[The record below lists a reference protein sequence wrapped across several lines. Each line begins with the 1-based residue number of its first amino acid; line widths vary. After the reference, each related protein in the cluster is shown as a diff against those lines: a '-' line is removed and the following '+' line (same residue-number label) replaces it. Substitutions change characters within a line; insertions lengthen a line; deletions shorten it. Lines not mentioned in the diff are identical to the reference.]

1 MHMHTRGVP
10 TPNRAGP
17 DGNGA
22 RVFGVT
28 APPRAHSLAWFCR
41 EKLKMRCCSKDD
53 TSDDVRVR
61 EARLRNQ
68 HQIASAS
75 SSDDE
80 GSTTTVTETTER
92 RRRARD
98 VGRER
103 RRGGSNEDD
112 DDNDAR
118 DRRGGSDFDDLE
130 AGGGFDD
137 ERDSYFEA
145 GVGGRRSAWDRA
157 AEQGQPGGSRR
168 DDASPT
174 HSTFGRDSER
184 NRRMRK
190 TARLVAER
198 LGGIDS
204 DEDDDEF
211 EPGLGAPADVEQ
223 GFGFVSKDDVLKRR
237 EEMERQKREEEE
249 RRAEK
254 ARRKAEK
261 KKAKRDEREK
271 RARFTETESET
282 VSLLEGRENDRRR
295 KRSFFTRGSRAG
307 NVLLAVVAMSA
318 VIASAVGV
326 ILYAPT
332 SSPKTVEIR
341 GTDDG
346 VLTTADPSLH
356 PLKATTDKILHHLKH
371 FTKKSDDEEKEKEK
385 EKADAD
391 ADALEKEKKKDD
403 DSLVDDD
410 EERDAEAEEASKKSH
425 EHEATLGAKKASE
438 PEIYATSSCAPVHR
452 DSKHGIYNQFNSA
465 CYHNKDLIGCIEPTV
480 GGCQKCYLADSA
492 AASQKGSYVHCSHH
506 VCKTYNVKGCL
517 AEPQKV
523 EDKVAAKGESP
534 KHDVTLSK
542 IKRKAVPSASRVS
555 HFESDA
561 EDEIESCLPN
571 LEDAKRGVFQ
581 YSERSCRTL
590 GHSDVDYSGCI
601 AVGKSSCRMCVT
613 RSALRTS
620 TFSLCPKSV
629 CHHHDLL
636 FQQCAGEEDQVDDED
651 EDDDLR

>member
-1 MHMHTRGVP
+1 
-10 TPNRAGP
+10 
-17 DGNGA
+17 
-22 RVFGVT
+22 
-28 APPRAHSLAWFCR
+28 
-41 EKLKMRCCSKDD
+41 MRCCSKDD
-53 TSDDVRVR
+53 DDDVR

-68 HQIASAS
+68 HQIAAASS

-92 RRRARD
+92 RRRTRD
-98 VGRER
+98 VGK
-103 RRGGSNEDD
+103 RRGGSNDD
-112 DDNDAR
+112 DDAR
-118 DRRGGSDFDDLE
+118 DRRGGSDFDDDDDLE

-157 AEQGQPGGSRR
+157 VGQEEGGSGRE
-168 DDASPT
+168 DASPT

-211 EPGLGAPADVEQ
+211 EPGLGAPADIEQ
-223 GFGFVSKDDVLKRR
+223 GFGFVSKDDVLKRK
-237 EEMERQKREEEE
+237 EEMERQKREEEQ

-271 RARFTETESET
+271 RARFTETDSET
-282 VSLLEGRENDRRR
+282 VSLLEGRENERRR

-307 NVLLAVVAMSA
+307 NVMLAVVAASA
-318 VIASAVGV
+318 VIATAVGV

-371 FTKKSDDEEKEKEK
+371 FTKKSDDDAEEK

-391 ADALEKEKKKDD
+391 ADADADALETEKKKDD
-403 DSLVDDD
+403 DSLEDVDDD
-410 EERDAEAEEASKKSH
+410 EERDAKSEEESKKSH
-425 EHEATLGAKKASE
+425 ENEAMLGAKKAAAE

-465 CYHNKDLIGCIEPTV
+465 CYHKKDLIGCVEPTV

-492 AASQKGSYVHCSHH
+492 AASQKGSYAHCSHD

-523 EDKVAAKGESP
+523 EEKAAS
-534 KHDVTLSK
+534 HDVTLSK
-542 IKRKAVPSASRVS
+542 VKRKAVPKSASRVS
-555 HFESDA
+555 RFESDA
-561 EDEIESCLPN
+561 DDEIESCLPN

-651 EDDDLR
+651 EDDELR

>member
-1 MHMHTRGVP
+1 VTR
-10 TPNRAGP
+10 
-17 DGNGA
+17 
-22 RVFGVT
+22 RVD
-28 APPRAHSLAWFCR
+28 
-41 EKLKMRCCSKDD
+41 ELKMRCCSKDD
-53 TSDDVRVR
+53 DDDRRRGSDDFEV
-61 EARLRNQ
+61 LRNQ
-68 HQIASAS
+68 RATPT

-80 GSTTTVTETTER
+80 GSTTTVTDTMER
-92 RRRARD
+92 RGVRH

-103 RRGGSNEDD
+103 RGDGSND
-112 DDNDAR
+112 DAR
-118 DRRGGSDFDDLE
+118 SRRGGSGDGDFDDLE
-130 AGGGFDD
+130 AGSS
-137 ERDSYFEA
+137 ERDSHFEV

-157 AEQGQPGGSRR
+157 MEKGGS
-168 DDASPT
+168 DGGEDVSPT

-223 GFGFVSKDDVLKRR
+223 GFGFVSKDDVSKRK
-237 EEMERQKREEEE
+237 EEMERKKREEEE

-261 KKAKRDEREK
+261 KQAKRDEREK
-271 RARFTETESET
+271 RARLETDSET
-282 VSLLEGRENDRRR
+282 VSLLEGRENHRR

-307 NVLLAVVAMSA
+307 NVILAVVAASA

-371 FTKKSDDEEKEKEK
+371 FTKSSKSAPSKSDED
-385 EKADAD
+385 DD
-391 ADALEKEKKKDD
+391 DVLEKEKKEN
-403 DSLVDDD
+403 DSLEDVDDD
-410 EERDAEAEEASKKSH
+410 ETKNDVDDDDDSKGESKAIEAS
-425 EHEATLGAKKASE
+425 LGAKNTE

-465 CYHNKDLIGCIEPTV
+465 CYHKKDLIGCIEPTV

-517 AEPQKV
+517 ADPRKAEEQT
-523 EDKVAAKGESP
+523 ALESP

-542 IKRKAVPSASRVS
+542 AKRKAVPTARVS
-555 HFESDA
+555 HSE
-561 EDEIESCLPN
+561 EDSEESCLPN

-590 GHSDVDYSGCI
+590 GHADVDYSGCI
-601 AVGKSSCRMCVT
+601 SVGKSSCRMCVT

-620 TFSLCPKSV
+620 SFSLCPKSV

-636 FQQCAGEEDQVDDED
+636 FQQCAGEEDKV
-651 EDDDLR
+651 EDDDDDDDDVQ

>member
-1 MHMHTRGVP
+1 
-10 TPNRAGP
+10 
-17 DGNGA
+17 
-22 RVFGVT
+22 
-28 APPRAHSLAWFCR
+28 
-41 EKLKMRCCSKDD
+41 MRCCSKGDTGDD
-53 TSDDVRVR
+53 VR

-92 RRRARD
+92 RHHARD

-112 DDNDAR
+112 DDDNDDDAR
-118 DRRGGSDFDDLE
+118 DRRGGSDFDDDDLE

-157 AEQGQPGGSRR
+157 AEQDRPGDSGR

-204 DEDDDEF
+204 DVDDDEF

-223 GFGFVSKDDVLKRR
+223 GFGFVSKDDVLKRK

-249 RRAEK
+249 RRAKK

-271 RARFTETESET
+271 RARFTETDSET

-307 NVLLAVVAMSA
+307 NVLLAVVAASA

-371 FTKKSDDEEKEKEK
+371 FTKKSDAEEK

-391 ADALEKEKKKDD
+391 ADAEADALEKDKKKDD
-403 DSLVDDD
+403 DSLEDVDDD
-410 EERDAEAEEASKKSH
+410 EERDDQSDEASKKSH
-425 EHEATLGAKKASE
+425 KHEATLGAKKAAE

-465 CYHNKDLIGCIEPTV
+465 CYHKKDLIGCVEPTV

-492 AASQKGSYVHCSHH
+492 AASQKGSYAHCSHD

-523 EDKVAAKGESP
+523 EEKAVS
-534 KHDVTLSK
+534 HDVTLAK
-542 IKRKAVPSASRVS
+542 VKRKAVPESARVS
-555 HFESDA
+555 RFESDA
-561 EDEIESCLPN
+561 DDEIESCLPN

-636 FQQCAGEEDQVDDED
+636 FQQCAGEEDRVEDEDEDED
-651 EDDDLR
+651 EDDELR